1 MIIIDN
7 CILSSLSKI
16 DRLDL
21 LKDFNNL
28 FTTPG
33 VIEEALRSENT
44 KIIESISSALDDWLI
59 VKPIKKPQ
67 KIPDIQSEYPA
78 LSYIDC
84 ELILLCKEQKCILLT
99 DDTKLINISEND
111 FNIDTFD
118 LFELLIAL
126 KYKKKIGAKEINK
139 IVKDLENIDHY
150 KFSKDK
156 LKLLLD

>member
-1 MIIIDN
+1 MIVVDN

-21 LKDFNNL
+21 LKSFKNL

-33 VIEEALRSENT
+33 VIEEALRSEDT

-67 KIPDIQSEYPA
+67 NIPDLQTEHPA

-99 DDTKLINISEND
+99 DDTKLITISENN
-111 FNIDTFD
+111 FNIETFD
-118 LFELLIAL
+118 FFEFLITL
-126 KYKKKIGAKEINK
+126 KNRKKLGTKDINK
-139 IVKDLENIDHY
+139 IVTDLEKKDHY

>member
-1 MIIIDN
+1 MIVVDN

-16 DRLDL
+16 DQLDL
-21 LKDFNNL
+21 LNCFKKL

-33 VIEEALRSENT
+33 VIKEALRSEDT

-67 KIPDIQSEYPA
+67 NIPNIQTEYPA

-99 DDTKLINISEND
+99 DDTKLINISEDN
-111 FNIDTFD
+111 FNIETFD
-118 LFELLIAL
+118 LFEMLIAL
-126 KYKKKIGAKEINK
+126 KNKKKLSSEEID
-139 IVKDLENIDHY
+139 IIIIDLEKKDHY
-150 KFSKDK
+150 KFSKNK
-156 LKLLLD
+156 LKTLKE